1 MSKDTSGP
9 AFPCTE
15 AHGLNSGVPGMSLR
29 QWYAGLAM
37 RGWAA
42 DGGVDV
48 EAGARW
54 AFKLADA
61 MLAEGNK

>member
-1 MSKDTSGP
+1 MTARDCK
-9 AFPCTE
+9 
-15 AHGLNSGVPGMSLR
+15 HG
-29 QWYAGLAM
+29 QLAM
-37 RGWAA
+37 QGWAA
-42 DGGVDV
+42 DGGLDI

>member
-9 AFPCTE
+9 AFPYVCKE
-15 AHGLNSGVPGMSLR
+15 AGHYSDGMTLR

-61 MLAEGNK
+61 MIAEGSK